1 MFVDKIDRS
10 KISLANFFDRLK
22 KVMKSS
28 LVENSS
34 KMISP
39 ALQYF
44 RIFFNLKGD
53 ALPESLEL
61 EVDDLP
67 DAILLFRLISD
78 QFEDEVKM
86 EVDLELF
93 VLIVVLSLRNAYFEF
108 DEDKLV
114 VEIRLDWLFLM
125 ICI

>member
-44 RIFFNLKGD
+44 RIFFSLKGD

>member
-1 MFVDKIDRS
+1 
-10 KISLANFFDRLK
+10 
-22 KVMKSS
+22 MKSS

>member
-67 DAILLFRLISD
+67 DAILLFGLISD

-114 VEIRLDWLFLM
+114 VEIGLDWLFLM

>member
-93 VLIVVLSLRNAYFEF
+93 VLIVVFEF

-114 VEIRLDWLFLM
+114 VEIGLDWLFLM

>member
-44 RIFFNLKGD
+44 RIFFSLKGD

-67 DAILLFRLISD
+67 DAILLLGLISD

-86 EVDLELF
+86 EVDLKLF

-114 VEIRLDWLFLM
+114 VEIGLDWLFLM